1 MEDDPMLRMMMQ
13 MLGGGGDPS
22 SNPFATAGGMPFPP
36 AGHAGTTTPQTAT
49 AVALPNRYAS
59 LWRLLHT
66 LIALA
71 LGLYI
76 ALYTPFTGTKLSR
89 DRAAAAAAGSAEER
103 ERLALETGAGSAGSE
118 VTKNFF
124 WAFATAEALLLGSRY
139 FLERSQS
146 RLEAAFGGGSG
157 ILGVVVG
164 FLPAGIRGKVE
175 MAMRYGEVLGTVRR
189 DVLVCVF
196 VLGVASWWRG

>member
-1 MEDDPMLRMMMQ
+1 MMMQ
-13 MLGGGGDPS
+13 MLGGGDPS
-22 SNPFATAGGMPFPP
+22 SNPFAAAGAGGMPFPP
-36 AGHAGTTTPQTAT
+36 AGSTPANPPTTA
-49 AVALPNRYAS
+49 AALPNRYAS

-89 DRAAAAAAGSAEER
+89 DRAAVAAAGSAEER
-103 ERLALETGAGSAGSE
+103 ERLALEMGTGSAGRE
-118 VTKNFF
+118 VTRNFF
-124 WAFATAEALLLGSRY
+124 WAFATAEALLLGSR
-139 FLERSQS
+139 FFVERGRS

-157 ILGVVVG
+157 ILGVVAG
-164 FLPAGIRGKVE
+164 FLPAGIRDKVE
-175 MAMRYGEVLGTVRR
+175 LAMRYGEVLGTVRR